1 MAQIPEA
8 VVTPAGANPAPR
20 AAAASDTVI
29 PTYDTYVHVDNASAG
44 AVTVTVVAKRQ
55 CNRGSLHDL
64 SVSVPAGQKRIIG
77 PIDAYNFADPV
88 SGLASVNYSATASV
102 TVYAV
107 RQ

>member
-29 PTYDTYVHVDNASAG
+29 PTPDTYVHVDNASGA
-44 AVTVTVVAKRQ
+44 AVTVTIVAKRP
-55 CNRGSLHDL
+55 CSRGSLHDL
-64 SVSVPAGQKRIIG
+64 SVSVPAAQKRLIG
-77 PIDAYNFADPV
+77 PIDDNFSDPV